1 MDMSTA
7 LSRNV
12 CFNFS
17 SSSHSSSSSLSFPAA
32 GSCGVSPSLLS
43 VLSSFVVTEPPDP
56 SELLESELSPPVDPL
71 DVSSSPEVVVVDE
84 EAQNERY

>member
-1 MDMSTA
+1 M
-7 LSRNV
+7 
-12 CFNFS
+12 
-17 SSSHSSSSSLSFPAA
+17 
-32 GSCGVSPSLLS
+32 SPSLLS